1 MKRSILVGPVAHPQF
16 ATGQPVQ
23 VVGNGL
29 RIILVEDDPDV
40 RNFLHR
46 VMGRIVPDAELCVVE
61 NGQEALANFEQ
72 GGADLII
79 SDHWM
84 PQMSGLELLRQL
96 RLISQ
101 IPVVMISAD
110 ITARNVLLAAG
121 ASAFLFKPLSI
132 SQLREVVQQFL
143 T

>member
-1 MKRSILVGPVAHPQF
+1 MKHSTLVGPVAHSQS
-16 ATGQPVQ
+16 ADGQSVQ
-23 VVGNGL
+23 LAGDGL

-46 VMGRIVPDAELCVVE
+46 VMGRILPGAELCIAE
-61 NGQEALANFEQ
+61 NGQEALTSFEQ

-96 RLISQ
+96 RLTSKT
-101 IPVVMISAD
+101 PVVMISAD
-110 ITARNVLLAAG
+110 ITAKNDLLAAG

-132 SQLREVVQQFL
+132 GQLREVVQQFL

>member
-1 MKRSILVGPVAHPQF
+1 MS
-16 ATGQPVQ
+16 GQPSPSDHA
-23 VVGNGL
+23 GM

-46 VMGRIVPDAELCVVE
+46 VMCRIVPDAELSIAE
-61 NGQEALANFEQ
+61 NGHEALASFEQ

-84 PQMSGLELLRQL
+84 PQMSGLELLRHL
-96 RLISQ
+96 RLTSKT
-101 IPVVMISAD
+101 PVVMISAD
-110 ITARNVLLAAG
+110 ITAKNDLLDAG

-132 SQLREVVQQFL
+132 AQLREVVQQFL